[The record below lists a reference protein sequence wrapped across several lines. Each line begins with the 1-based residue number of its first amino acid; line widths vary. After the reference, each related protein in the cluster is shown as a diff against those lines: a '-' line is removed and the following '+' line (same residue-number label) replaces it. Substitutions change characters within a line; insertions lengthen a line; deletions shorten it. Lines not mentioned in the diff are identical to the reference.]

1 MTNQYTNMKDERQSE
16 YIKRVVDFAK
26 YMQKEYIDEDENKCL
41 LISAGDRNVDKQ
53 RIIHAIVGNNEMI
66 VANMV
71 SLMQKKEMAEIF
83 RMARIVNNDVDDFT
97 NVISDKRHCLRLLYM
112 FSALSAFWMLVLVAF
127 AAFGVCNWMTTATN
141 LLVMGWVVFHL
152 VRDIRSLR
160 RQISRIE
167 SDVVSRNR
175 DGLQSEI

>member
-26 YMQKEYIDEDENKCL
+26 YMQKEYIDESGDKCL
-41 LISAGDRNVDKQ
+41 LISAGYRNGDANKQ
-53 RIIHAIVGNNEMI
+53 SVIHTVVGNKEMV
-66 VANMV
+66 VANMAL
-71 SLMQKKEMAEIF
+71 LMKHKETAEIF
-83 RMARIVNNDVDDFT
+83 RMARIKNSEIDSFSD
-97 NVISDKRHCLRLLYM
+97 VISDKRHSLRLLYR

-167 SDVVSRNR
+167 SDVQR
-175 DGLQSEI
+175 